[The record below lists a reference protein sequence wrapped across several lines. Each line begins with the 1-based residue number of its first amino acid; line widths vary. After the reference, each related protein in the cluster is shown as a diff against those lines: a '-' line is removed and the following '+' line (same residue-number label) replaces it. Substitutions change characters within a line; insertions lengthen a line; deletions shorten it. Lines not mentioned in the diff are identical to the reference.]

1 MIAVTFALPAE
12 SSDFVFLLQSK
23 QQTRAGESN
32 IIRGEIGTRSVTIIH
47 TGVGQRTC
55 EARMK
60 DFLGREHPR
69 FLISSGFA
77 GGISTEL
84 NAGDL
89 FLAENFS
96 DPQLFQTAQRVLG
109 DQPLRI
115 GKLFTS
121 SSIVDSATQRSEIAK
136 THHAD
141 AIDMET
147 EMIARACRERGVRL
161 LSLRGISDTPREPF
175 PVSPALLFDLERQ
188 KTPVAP
194 LALHLLT
201 RPHSVA
207 GLLRFN
213 RQITSRAQKTNRRL
227 DAPDCRREF
236 RLTSHV
242 GRFDMHQHI
251 GNARI
256 RCSDRIFNR
265 VRNVVALAHGDAFV
279 NADVDVDVET

>member
-1 MIAVTFALPAE
+1 MIAVTFALPVE
-12 SSDFVFLLQSK
+12 SSDLVFLLQSK

-32 IIRGEIGTRSVTIIH
+32 IVRGEIGTRSLTIVH

-60 DFLGREHPR
+60 NFLGRDHPR

-77 GGISTEL
+77 GGISTEMSS
-84 NAGDL
+84 GDL

-96 DPQLFQTAQRVLG
+96 DTQLFQTAQRVLR
-109 DQPLRI
+109 DQPLSV
-115 GKLFTS
+115 GDLFTS
-121 SSIVDSATQRSEIAK
+121 SSIVDSAAQRSEIAK
-136 THHAD
+136 AHHAD

-147 EMIARACRERGVRL
+147 EMIARACRESGVRF

-188 KTPVAP
+188 KTPLAP

-201 RPHSVA
+201 RPHSIA

-213 RQITSRAQKTNRRL
+213 GQIKQARKTLTDALTRL
-227 DAPDCRREF
+227 
-236 RLTSHV
+236 
-242 GRFDMHQHI
+242 I
-251 GNARI
+251 
-256 RCSDRIFNR
+256 
-265 VRNVVALAHGDAFV
+265 
-279 NADVDVDVET
+279 ADESFA

>member
-1 MIAVTFALPAE
+1 MIAVTFALPVE
-12 SSDFVFLLQSK
+12 SSDLVFLLQSK

-55 EARMK
+55 EARMQN
-60 DFLGREHPR
+60 FLGREHPR

-77 GGISTEL
+77 GGLNTEL
-84 NAGDL
+84 DAGDL

-96 DPQLFQTAQRVLG
+96 DPQLFQTAQRVLREER
-109 DQPLRI
+109 LHV

-136 THHAD
+136 THGAD

-147 EMIARACRERGVRL
+147 EMIARVCQERGVRL

-201 RPHSVA
+201 RPGSVA

-213 RQITSRAQKTNRRL
+213 RQINRARKKLT
-227 DAPDCRREF
+227 DALTHLIARESF
-236 RLTSHV
+236 
-242 GRFDMHQHI
+242 
-251 GNARI
+251 A
-256 RCSDRIFNR
+256 
-265 VRNVVALAHGDAFV
+265 
-279 NADVDVDVET
+279 